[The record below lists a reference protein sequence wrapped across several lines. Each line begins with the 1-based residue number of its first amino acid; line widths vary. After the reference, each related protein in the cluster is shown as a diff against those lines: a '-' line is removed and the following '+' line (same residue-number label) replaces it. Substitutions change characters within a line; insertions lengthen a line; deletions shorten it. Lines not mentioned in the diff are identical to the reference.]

1 LWKREQTEVEA
12 VNKSVRDRRDSHVT
26 LSADYHKSEVSV
38 DLQVSEAASEYM
50 QDVNYEIEK

>member
-1 LWKREQTEVEA
+1 MEA